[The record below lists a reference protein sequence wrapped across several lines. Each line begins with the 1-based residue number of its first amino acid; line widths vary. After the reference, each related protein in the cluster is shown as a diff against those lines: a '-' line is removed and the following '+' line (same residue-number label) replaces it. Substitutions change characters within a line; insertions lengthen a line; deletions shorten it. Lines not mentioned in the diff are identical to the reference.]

1 MEKKGFWL
9 AGVYLTVLTSS
20 LGIMYYL
27 GIPSAGRFGLAVDIG
42 VTGTAIFESLGGLLM
57 LASFIR
63 DRHKRE
69 GREESD
75 RQWEAW
81 NARRLEAES
90 RNEPFDEPTPS
101 EKKRQQ
107 ARS

>member
-1 MEKKGFWL
+1 
-9 AGVYLTVLTSS
+9 
-20 LGIMYYL
+20 
-27 GIPSAGRFGLAVDIG
+27 
-42 VTGTAIFESLGGLLM
+42 M

-107 ARS
+107 TRS